1 MPLKCATS
9 ATIVQRQNIFVFSA
23 TRSYAAHVLTVTPIC
38 RLLLITWLK
47 SWTPWPQSSWL
58 RTVVFRVI
66 TTRKKQLSGTAPV
79 MKNWFACF
87 VLHLPTINA
96 LVLKKLLYQQKK
108 WERSWRSRISDWGKR
123 KLPSRLRYSSM
134 ETGIKDRDWCT
145 YCLPQFMYI
154 ILFVH
159 ILLTYV
165 VFGCDLVTTTLIM
178 LLLFFPPDRATWQWR
193 GSCQKKVWGHEEW
206 DHQYVCWTPEAVGG
220 SKEKT
225 AR

>member
-87 VLHLPTINA
+87 VLHLPTRNA
-96 LVLKKLLYQQKK
+96 LVLKKLLYQQQK

-134 ETGIKDRDWCT
+134 ETGIRGRDWCT
-145 YCLPQFMYI
+145 YCLPYSACMYNI
-154 ILFVH
+154 AC
-159 ILLTYV
+159 TYIV
-165 VFGCDLVTTTLIM
+165 DLCCLWLWLSNNNTNYASLVF
-178 LLLFFPPDRATWQWR
+178 PSR
-193 GSCQKKVWGHEEW
+193 
-206 DHQYVCWTPEAVGG
+206 
-220 SKEKT
+220 
-225 AR
+225 